1 VFNGVEI
8 IKSVFQNIPKY

>member
-8 IKSVFQNIPKY
+8 IKSVFHNIPKY